1 MEALIGAVFVKNYNL
16 KDAFN
21 LLYVFD
27 FDITHDCVDKEYIKL
42 IQEEYSMLIPIES
55 FKKIYEFIKQDTNY
69 F

>member
-42 IQEEYSMLIPIES
+42 I
-55 FKKIYEFIKQDTNY
+55 
-69 F
+69 